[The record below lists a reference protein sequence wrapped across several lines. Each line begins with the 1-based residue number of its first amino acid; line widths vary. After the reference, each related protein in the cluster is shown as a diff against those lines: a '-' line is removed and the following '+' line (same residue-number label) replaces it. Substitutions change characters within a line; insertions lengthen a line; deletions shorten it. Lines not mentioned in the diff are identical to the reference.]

1 MDVIGQMA
9 AVAAVLGLLGG
20 ALWWLRRRGIATLA
34 IGRKRSRRKLEL
46 VERLPLSPQHSL
58 HLVRL
63 GETMLLVAASPGGC
77 RLIERRSAA
86 TGAGREEI
94 AQ

>member
-1 MDVIGQMA
+1 MDVMGQMA

-86 TGAGREEI
+86 AGVGREEI

>member
-1 MDVIGQMA
+1 MG
-9 AVAAVLGLLGG
+9 AVAAVLGLLGT
-20 ALWWLRRRGIATLA
+20 ALWWLRRRGLATLA

-46 VERLPLSPQHSL
+46 VERLPLGPQHSL

-77 RLIERRSAA
+77 RLIERHAA
-86 TGAGREEI
+86 AIGAGAEGA